1 METADRAVD
10 DRVTRTARDW
20 LLRPALWFTVA
31 SIATTTL
38 HEFAHALT
46 AYALGIPSRLYSYSV
61 DLHTMNIA
69 IDRRAVIGVAGP
81 LASLIAG
88 AIAAIGYHR
97 VKHPSASALPLLYL
111 AVFGICTF
119 FGNLMSAAFVGDFSR
134 VAEAFA
140 MPMPVRYACAAIG
153 GLGLAVVQFRAG
165 QVLAGWI
172 PPRTSAISGVL
183 GLVVL
188 PVIVGTAAVIL
199 INQPLPASWIGPR
212 IAEASFWLFSV
223 AGALLTRRRVTP
235 AEGTLRVHWAD
246 VAAALVAILAVRL
259 MIRGVPFV
267 P

>member
-1 METADRAVD
+1 
-10 DRVTRTARDW
+10 VTPPSRDW
-20 LLRPALWFTVA
+20 PLRPALWFTVA

-69 IDRRAVIGVAGP
+69 VDRRALIGIAGP
-81 LASLIAG
+81 LAALIVG
-88 AIAAIGYHR
+88 AIAAIGFHR
-97 VKHPSASALPLLYL
+97 VKHTSASALPLLYL
-111 AVFGICTF
+111 AVFGVCTF
-119 FGNLMSAAFVGDFSR
+119 FGNLMSAAFVGDFSS
-134 VAEAFA
+134 VAEALA
-140 MPMPVRYACAAIG
+140 MSMPIRYLCAAIG
-153 GLGLAVVQFRAG
+153 GLGLAVVQFQAG
-165 QVLAGWI
+165 RVLAGWI
-172 PPRTSAISGVL
+172 PPQTSAVSGVL

-212 IAEASFWLFSV
+212 IAEASFWVFSV
-223 AGALLTRRRVTP
+223 AGALLTRRRVAP
-235 AEGTLRVHWAD
+235 AEGTLRLQWAD
-246 VAAALVAILAVRL
+246 LAAALVAILAVRL